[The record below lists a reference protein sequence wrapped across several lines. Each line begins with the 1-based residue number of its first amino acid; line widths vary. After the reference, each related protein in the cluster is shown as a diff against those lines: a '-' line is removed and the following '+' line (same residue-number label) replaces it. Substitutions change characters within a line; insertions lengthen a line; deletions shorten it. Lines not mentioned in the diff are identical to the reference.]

1 MQGIVKWFSINKG
14 YGFIVYQGKDYF
26 VHINDIQG
34 NSQLDEGD
42 KVSFEPEEAKKGVKA
57 VNVRKII

>member
-14 YGFIVYQGKDYF
+14 YGFIVSQGKDYF
-26 VHINDIQG
+26 VHVNDIQK

-57 VNVRKII
+57 VDVRKII